1 MAKIDYEKLA
11 QFDDTSLRELEDS
24 MVGQLRRE
32 VEAKKAEERRKAK
45 KARKKKRFA
54 SR

>member
-1 MAKIDYEKLA
+1 MSKVDYAKLA
-11 QFDDTSLRELEDS
+11 QFDATPLRELEDT
-24 MVGQLRRE
+24 MMEQIRRE

-45 KARKKKRFA
+45 KARKKKRFG